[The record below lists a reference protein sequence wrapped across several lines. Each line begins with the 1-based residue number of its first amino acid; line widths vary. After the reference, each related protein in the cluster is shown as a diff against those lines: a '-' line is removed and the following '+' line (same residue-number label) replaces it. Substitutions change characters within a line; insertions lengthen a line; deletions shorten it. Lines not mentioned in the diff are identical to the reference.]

1 MEGLLDIFERLA
13 FPVAVSVT
21 LFAIL
26 IFFVKRALGM
36 ISTILKENEEKSKE
50 YIEHL
55 KSSNARLVSVV
66 EENTD
71 IIKKF
76 SYLLE
81 QYMRGGNSSK

>member
-1 MEGLLDIFERLA
+1 MENLLDIFERLA

-26 IFFVKRALGM
+26 IYFVKRALAM
-36 ISTILKENEEKSKE
+36 ISTILKDNETRQKE
-50 YIEHL
+50 YIDHL
-55 KSSNARLVSVV
+55 KTSNAKLVAVV
-66 EENTD
+66 EDNTE

-81 QYMRGGNSSK
+81 RYMKSENK